1 MKNLLYNADFE
12 LWTYPNTGPDGWTFA
27 GVGSRWISREPSF
40 VKTGNYAS
48 KQWCGAASGD
58 YSYIYANVHSQ
69 YNIDYLRGRT
79 FKLGGW
85 VWCDTASG
93 AYIALTDNII
103 QNHIFNT
110 VANTWQWVET
120 QPKTIINSADIFRV
134 RIVVRSRTESDGHT
148 AYFDGLVLLEGCWV
162 PQTPYD
168 FEDVEFRLGPT
179 SATSIVLYPDE
190 GMELGKYLMHNTQR
204 AADGH
209 LYGYEFGTYHK
220 SSIPVQFMPSSD
232 AAIVNSWWESQAKL
246 LLFVTSGPVTAVH
259 SCMIMGET
267 CPMSQISKPYD
278 DRFKGVIPLEGY

>member
-1 MKNLLYNADFE
+1 MKNLLYNGDFE
-12 LWTYPNTGPDGWTFA
+12 LWTYPNTCPDGWVT
-27 GVGSRWISREPSF
+27 GGSVGSYSITRDTAI
-40 VKTGNYAS
+40 VKSGNYSLKFQTDAGTATHVS
-48 KQWCGAASGD
+48 LRQ
-58 YSYIYANVHSQ
+58 
-69 YNIDYLRGRT
+69 NIHTALGISFWRGRT
-79 FKLGGW
+79 ITIGGW
-85 VWCDTASG
+85 VHASAAG
-93 AYIALTDNII
+93 LAKLYVYDGIDQSG
-103 QNHIFNT
+103 QNSPNSA
-110 VANTWQWVET
+110 VNTWQWM
-120 QPKTIINSADIFRV
+120 KTTHTVNASA
-134 RIVVRSRTESDGHT
+134 TGL
-148 AYFDGLVLLEGCWV
+148 YFYPYFNAIGSEQTGYYDGLVALEGCWV

-190 GMELGKYLMHNTQR
+190 GMELGKHLMHNTQR

-267 CPMSQISKPYD
+267 CPMNQLNKPYD
-278 DRFKGVIPLEGY
+278 DRFKGTIPLEGY

>member
-1 MKNLLYNADFE
+1 
-12 LWTYPNTGPDGWTFA
+12 
-27 GVGSRWISREPSF
+27 
-40 VKTGNYAS
+40 
-48 KQWCGAASGD
+48 
-58 YSYIYANVHSQ
+58 
-69 YNIDYLRGRT
+69 
-79 FKLGGW
+79 
-85 VWCDTASG
+85 
-93 AYIALTDNII
+93 
-103 QNHIFNT
+103 
-110 VANTWQWVET
+110 
-120 QPKTIINSADIFRV
+120 
-134 RIVVRSRTESDGHT
+134 TESSTTIQVYPVLRTVSGT
-148 AYFDGLVLLEGCWV
+148 STVGYFDNLVLLEGSWV